1 MAWFGRKSG
10 TRYRKVLV
18 RNHYTSQ
25 VFGLVKVGLREFS
38 FGVTGSLEIGDLLG
52 SPTGNEY

>member
-1 MAWFGRKSG
+1 MVWSHVGYEIEESFSAQPL
-10 TRYRKVLV
+10 Y
-18 RNHYTSQ
+18 SQ